1 MTDRISPALTPEE
14 WAGVQTGT
22 VGIVGTPNAQ
32 ANHQLAAL
40 CLYGQ
45 PFGFTREDVRALQFE
60 GNDLLAWAG
69 DAETDE
75 ERQRMNRH
83 GFQLLNVADRIAAL
97 LPPETPA

>member
-45 PFGFTREDVRALQFE
+45 PFGFTREDVVMLRCVEVVCRRESLVEPASSMASL
-60 GNDLLAWAG
+60 
-69 DAETDE
+69 
-75 ERQRMNRH
+75 
-83 GFQLLNVADRIAAL
+83 ADRIAAL
-97 LPPETPA
+97 LPPETP

>member
-14 WAGVQTGT
+14 WADVLA
-22 VGIVGTPNAQ
+22 VGACVALTHAKTRK
-32 ANHQLAAL
+32 AEAAIL
-40 CLYGQ
+40 LYGQ
-45 PFGFTREDVRALQFE
+45 PFGFTREDVEALQFE

-83 GFQLLNVADRIAAL
+83 GFQLLNVASRIAAL
-97 LPPETPA
+97 LPPETP